1 MYIFYFYYLISFSKN
16 WFITYDKEGKV
27 TLQENDSS
35 YPIILSPNFH
45 PLDILTSRI
54 EIKTTHNNTLNY
66 SLNLESL
73 YGFSRYG
80 FLDKNKIYECSNGLD
95 ECVNSC
101 CVNGLCV
108 GNEKICRDKKDNI
121 IKIYLIILYIFCGII
136 FIFFF
141 VIILLCI
148 LCNKKKNKNKKKKEI
163 DIKDESSKNKRIT
176 ENKKSDKNN
185 ELENLKKK
193 KKVTH
198 ISSSNIIW
206 KSEDKISQN
215 KNEEIKENEK
225 SEEKNEVIWE
235 NSGYYEQNL

>member
-148 LCNKKKNKNKKKKEI
+148 LCNKKNNKNQKKKEI
-163 DIKDESSKNKRIT
+163 DIKDESSKNMSLT
-176 ENKKSDKNN
+176 VNKNSDKNN
-185 ELENLKKK
+185 ELENLKQKK
-193 KKVTH
+193 KITH